1 MNDTSART
9 RTRSRTTATD
19 SGGCTPTV
27 AFIPPSCC
35 GAGYF
40 RGLRRELGERVDFRA
55 VELPGHG
62 RRYREALLT
71 RAEPVIADVTAQLGG
86 HVDAVYGESL
96 GSYIGLAVVASV
108 RQRPVPL
115 LIAASNSPPSVR
127 ERIRTEELG
136 SLDGAVATL
145 TAMGGEIPAEVLR
158 TPELAERL
166 YPVIRDDLRLSQSF
180 VDLTRFMTTAGDVQ
194 VLAGADDEASV
205 RLESWA
211 DHTTGRCKVTVL
223 PGGHL
228 LSAGDPSGVA
238 EVILALL
245 TARAC

>member
-9 RTRSRTTATD
+9 RLRTRTTV
-19 SGGCTPTV
+19 SNRGGRTPTV

-40 RGLRRELGERVDFRA
+40 RGLRRALGERVDFRA

-62 RRYREALLT
+62 RRYREVLLT
-71 RAEPVIADVTAQLGG
+71 RAEPVMADVTAQLGG
-86 HVDAVYGESL
+86 RVDAIYGESL
-96 GSYIGLAVVASV
+96 GSYIGLAAAASI
-108 RQRPVPL
+108 RQRPYPL

-127 ERIRTEELG
+127 ERIRTEELR

-145 TAMGGEIPAEVLR
+145 TSMGGEIPAEVLR

-166 YPVIRDDLRLSQSF
+166 HPVIRDDLHLSQSF
-180 VDLTRFMTTAGDVQ
+180 IDLTRFMTTAGDIQ
-194 VLAGADDEASV
+194 VLAGADDDASV

-211 DHTTGRCKVTVL
+211 DHTTGRCEATVL

-228 LSAGDPSGVA
+228 LSADDPSGVA
-238 EVILALL
+238 EVIVALL
-245 TARAC
+245 TSRRS